1 MENEPPKLDIRS
13 LHLIHQNK
21 ISIKEQ
27 TFNEILKLCH
37 NKITKTNKELK
48 QLECLYLPPITMSGR
63 PVYNYHELISFIII
77 KLRENGLKSYWDNIK
92 KQIYISWKPEDV
104 SSYNYYSYDNDLDE
118 LESIFNPTDNI
129 KFLELNEEDNLNQ
142 NKSKKNNKPKQIDHV
157 ALVKYGNTEITD
169 ILPVN
174 LGKKK

>member
-1 MENEPPKLDIRS
+1 MANDTPKLDIRS

-48 QLECLYLPPITMSGR
+48 QYECLYLPPITLSGR
-63 PVYNYHELISFIII
+63 PVYNYHELITFIII
-77 KLRENGLKSYWDNIK
+77 KLRENGLKSYWDNIR

-104 SSYNYYSYDNDLDE
+104 SNYNSYDDNNDLDD
-118 LESIFNPTDNI
+118 LDSIFNPNDNI
-129 KFLELNEEDNLNQ
+129 KFLELNEEDNSNST
-142 NKSKKNNKPKQIDHV
+142 KSKKNNKPKQVEHV

>member
-129 KFLELNEEDNLNQ
+129 KFLELNEEDNSNQ